1 VEYSI
6 IGGEHFALTKLYHL
20 FADRTEDTDPVGA
33 NRDRD
38 ALEFGSAHKFSPWI
52 NSGCLSIRYYFFSW
66 LKELTEYQEPE
77 FKEECLRFDFFR
89 FWLMRHDGDLG

>member
-1 VEYSI
+1 MLFMPSRKEHFKFTDDEIKICDKADPRVEYSI
-6 IGGEHFALTKLYHL
+6 IGGEHFALTKLNHL

-66 LKELTEYQEPE
+66 LKELTEY
-77 FKEECLRFDFFR
+77 
-89 FWLMRHDGDLG
+89 